1 MRHFLIAATVALL
14 AAGCSSSYI
23 TSSWKDPEQQAKKY
37 NKVVVLALVNDP
49 NPSVRENMEQHIAGD
64 LAAYGYT
71 AVCSCEEYNPEVFK
85 DLSEEQALT
94 RLKSS
99 GVDAVLTVVLL
110 DKKKEAHYI
119 SNEAYPGTGRG
130 DNSPFLNYYRDKYAS
145 TRTSGYYVTNT
156 RYFWES
162 KFYDLETGKPVYSAQ
177 SSSFEPKDTETMGH
191 EYGKMIVK
199 DMVAKGVIG
208 DYKPVLKPM

>member
-1 MRHFLIAATVALL
+1 MRHLLIASIIALL
-14 AAGCSSSYI
+14 AAGCSSTYI
-23 TSSWKDPEQQAKKY
+23 TSSWKDPEQQVKKY
-37 NKVVVLALVNDP
+37 NKVVVLALVSDP
-49 NPSVRENMEQHIAGD
+49 SPSVREKMEQHIAGD
-64 LAAYGYT
+64 LGEYGYI
-71 AVCSCEEYNPEVFK
+71 AVCSCEEYNPVAFK
-85 DLSEEQALT
+85 DLPEDQALS

-119 SNEAYPGTGRG
+119 SNEAYPGTGRV

-145 TRTSGYYVTNT
+145 TKASGYYVTNT

-162 KFYDLETGKPVYSAQ
+162 KFYDLETGKAVYSAQ

-199 DMVAKGVIG
+199 DMLAKGVIG
-208 DYKPVLKPM
+208 DYKAVLKPM